1 MKKLRSLFIVMMA
14 LLVLTGCGSNTSDSK
29 SEKKESK
36 AKTEEKVKNKNEKK
50 NQEKEKENNK
60 ENKKENKKENEK
72 EKTNTTTSGDKL
84 VCDISQAG
92 QEMEMTITWASNKI
106 SGLAVKVKMDMSS
119 LGYELDESMISMM
132 SSMMEEA
139 FLEQYGLSANTNG
152 VKVNTE
158 AEGNNTLIIT
168 VELDLNEISPDVIEK
183 MNLNL
188 SEDDLNHSYSEL
200 KEQAEAAGYNC
211 H

>member
-1 MKKLRSLFIVMMA
+1 MKKLRSLLIILMA
-14 LLVLTGCGSNTSDSK
+14 VLVVTGCGSNSNDSK

-36 AKTEEKVKNKNEKK
+36 PKTEEKVNNKNKDDDKKDEKK
-50 NQEKEKENNK
+50 D
-60 ENKKENKKENEK
+60 NKKDDDKKDDNKKDDVK
-72 EKTNTTTSGDKL
+72 PITAGDQTL

-139 FLEQYGLSANTNG
+139 FLEQYGLSADTKG
-152 VKVNTE
+152 VIVNTE
-158 AEGNNTLIIT
+158 AEGNSTLIIT

>member
-36 AKTEEKVKNKNEKK
+36 AKTEEKVKNNNEKK
-50 NQEKEKENNK
+50 NNEKEKENNK
-60 ENKKENKKENEK
+60 ENKKENEK
-72 EKTNTTTSGDKL
+72 EKTKTTTSGDKL

>member
-29 SEKKESK
+29 SEKKEDK
-36 AKTEEKVKNKNEKK
+36 TKTEEKAKNNNEKK
-50 NQEKEKENNK
+50 NNEKEKENNK
-60 ENKKENKKENEK
+60 ENKKENEKEKEK